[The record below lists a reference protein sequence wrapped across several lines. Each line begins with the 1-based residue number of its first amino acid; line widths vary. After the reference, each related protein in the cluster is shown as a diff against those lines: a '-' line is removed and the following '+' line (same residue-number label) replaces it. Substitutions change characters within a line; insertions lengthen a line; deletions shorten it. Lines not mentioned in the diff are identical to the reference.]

1 MDEIEKKSWTFK
13 AEDIFE
19 DIPTDPENCNM
30 KIPEEVAAAIGLM
43 PGDRVKILMG
53 DQGTVII
60 QKAVDGEE

>member
-1 MDEIEKKSWTFK
+1 MAENKTKSWTFK
-13 AEDIFE
+13 AEEIFE
-19 DIPTDPENCNM
+19 DIPDDLENCNM
-30 KIPEEVAAAIGLM
+30 KIPEEVADAIGLV